1 MVVQILSPVL
11 IVLGLSLPES
21 GSVAWM
27 NYLLWALFATA
38 ASLVQLVTL
47 RGAPLHDQ
55 RSEGAP
61 STTPNQRWS
70 LAAVATA
77 ALVGYWV
84 IIVLPGISANSA
96 FLQTLGVGCAAVGLW
111 LAPGRRV

>member
-1 MVVQILSPVL
+1 MQILCPVL
-11 IVLGLSLPES
+11 IVAGLSLPEG
-21 GSVAWM
+21 GSVAWL
-27 NYLLWALFATA
+27 NYLLWALFAA
-38 ASLVQLVTL
+38 AAALVQLITL
-47 RGAPLHDQ
+47 S
-55 RSEGAP
+55 RSVATSPG
-61 STTPNQRWS
+61 QRWS

-111 LAPGRRV
+111 LAPGRRI

>member
-1 MVVQILSPVL
+1 MVLQILSPVL
-11 IVLGLSLPES
+11 IAAGLSLPEG
-21 GSVAWM
+21 GSVGWLDH
-27 NYLLWALFATA
+27 LLWSLFAAVA
-38 ASLVQLVTL
+38 ALVQLITL
-47 RGAPLHDQ
+47 SNSA
-55 RSEGAP
+55 SSSAA
-61 STTPNQRWS
+61 QRWS

-111 LAPGRRV
+111 LAPGRRI